1 MTVET
6 PQLGKRWRRLAGA
19 AALIVGLCAVALCV
33 WWGGWLWEVRSGSV
47 SQRSVLGDPQF
58 RFFAYVAAGSLIAAA
73 GLVAA
78 LLRAGRRFCQQT
90 GRRPGSEDGTAMV
103 EFALV
108 LPIAMVIVLLT
119 VQSSMLM
126 GAYLCVNYS
135 SYCAAR
141 AAVTIVPAELGDEGP
156 NVVADESDTAGSEK
170 IWRIHQ
176 AAVWAVMPIG
186 NGAHERISPY
196 ADVLVDGLESLL
208 GQYDL
213 SSWTALRERLGR
225 KLAYAAQNTTVRLT
239 PPTDGSQYGE
249 HEDLT
254 VTVRHNLYLSVPYA
268 SSLLAWLDS
277 EHSVK
282 VAPGRYAVWVEIPCT
297 LTNEGIS
304 DRIELEPPASP

>member
-1 MTVET
+1 M
-6 PQLGKRWRRLAGA
+6 
-19 AALIVGLCAVALCV
+19 I
-33 WWGGWLWEVRSGSV
+33 
-47 SQRSVLGDPQF
+47 
-58 RFFAYVAAGSLIAAA
+58 
-73 GLVAA
+73 
-78 LLRAGRRFCQQT
+78 
-90 GRRPGSEDGTAMV
+90 
-103 EFALV
+103 EFVLV
-108 LPIAMVIVLLT
+108 LPIAMVIVLLM

-141 AAVTIVPAELGDEGP
+141 AAVTIVPAELGDEWP
-156 NVVADESDTAGSEK
+156 NVVANESDTAGSEK
-170 IWRIHQ
+170 ISRIHQ

-186 NGAHERISPY
+186 YGAYEQASPY

-208 GQYDL
+208 GQYNL
-213 SSWTALRERLGR
+213 SSWPALRKRLGR

-239 PPTDGSQYGE
+239 PPADGLQYAE

-268 SSLLAWLDS
+268 SLLLARLDG

-282 VAPGRYAVWVEIPCT
+282 IAPGRYAVWVEIPCT
-297 LTNEGIS
+297 LTNEGVS